1 MYRKQARK
9 EWRYDP
15 REDPS
20 HPHVHVERFKTYA
33 EASIGKRLADLC
45 AGCGK
50 PVRGEIFKCGACM
63 RAESQRRYQGHDVVL
78 PAAPV
83 VDEDL
88 DLMRSRWLGKRFRVC
103 RDGENIYGPVT
114 RVERAGLDFNLWT
127 PTDPHNDP
135 WSARL
140 DGADLLHVVPDD
152 KPEVTTFGELSVGER
167 FTCINGISDEV
178 VCRKI
183 SDTDREWTNPKY
195 GHNTSETYD
204 HVAVKRVRS

>member
-1 MYRKQARK
+1 MPYRKQARK

-20 HPHVHVERFKTYA
+20 HPHYQGRGGPTYVGLTMEPAGPVLNRCCVCGDEIPAGHAQAFASNGNGMHLSCAPTAAIVDEELEHERKRLV
-33 EASIGKRLADLC
+33 GKRVRLNSGRVVTITSVEACTLK
-45 AGCGK
+45 GCNCGEVWAVFDGSAITASSAE
-50 PVRGEIFKCGACM
+50 PVA
-63 RAESQRRYQGHDVVL
+63 
-78 PAAPV
+78 
-83 VDEDL
+83 
-88 DLMRSRWLGKRFRVC
+88 
-103 RDGENIYGPVT
+103 
-114 RVERAGLDFNLWT
+114 
-127 PTDPHNDP
+127 
-135 WSARL
+135 
-140 DGADLLHVVPDD
+140 DD